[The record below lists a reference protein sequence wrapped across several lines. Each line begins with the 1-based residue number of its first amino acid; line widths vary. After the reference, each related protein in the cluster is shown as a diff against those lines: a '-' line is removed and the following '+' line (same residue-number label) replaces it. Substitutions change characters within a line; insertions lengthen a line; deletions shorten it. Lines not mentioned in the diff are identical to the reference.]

1 MRKSFN
7 IFLLAAL
14 VTLAADKAF
23 GYALSGPLPTSAGG
37 EPWQVITIGYALG
50 NEQSGQLGSPTFY
63 QDIAGPHNIGEE
75 YRRNTP
81 FMYYA
86 YDANFLGFFGLA
98 GATNCDAAFS
108 VFNALTNVSTYSAAL
123 NEFPPNSQDLNPAA
137 SALYLTDL
145 KSTTMHL
152 IVEQLGLIQP
162 ERFTWTLHDRFV
174 PPGCPLTTTYLVV
187 QRNFDVLDT
196 PLNQIQYSPYV
207 NDVLY
212 SYYITEIC
220 SIPNPPTK
228 AVTHPFATDP
238 TAWQYSS
245 VAANDYN
252 IYPDPYNL
260 PLGNYGLRIGG
271 YYTGLTKDD
280 VAGLRYLLNSNNIN
294 FEATAPSGALLL
306 ATNVQTPVNIT
317 TLPFSLLFSQ
327 SATND
332 PDTLRTNYPGITF
345 LSVITNIAP
354 LITTNI
360 TAYFTN
366 LAGPYTNHVPLS
378 NNVAI
383 YPAQGNTVPFTNWS
397 PIQYGDPPVL
407 VNTRSLTL
415 LLYLSQFLDPA
426 SLQALYPDLMTDK
439 VITNFLAID
448 IQTNRDIYFTNLSV
462 LPTFNLL
469 TNGLP
474 YATTLTNIYLF
485 TNQPG
490 TTVINYDFTQPPTT
504 ISTLDLGLFSDRSAT
519 NDAAT
524 MQALY
529 PGLVISSS
537 ISVPTFIWVTNYIS
551 YLTNYP
557 GTPYQG
563 PPRIVTLAI
572 STNSEFVT
580 RWVHNFANVFTNHVF
595 TNRPYRI
602 TSIWSTN
609 IPNAPYGSPFIT
621 VTNTKVLTTNMISGD
636 FFLVPTNWCGFD
648 LRLTTP
654 LGNPAHSFSSTNAI
668 GFGYYTNLAVG
679 NTPFSLTNYYLSQF
693 TNYNYAVYPGICNP
707 VVQFSTNF
715 STNAIYRYQ
724 YNFLNV
730 VTNHYYSN
738 SAVSVLITNIEA
750 IPYTNF
756 YAMRTNISNTTNYLN
771 LPGGD
776 FYLIPSNWCG
786 YQIVALL
793 TNQIIPTNIVLTNR
807 SFGNGN
813 GASTITNIQY
823 TEVQY
828 LTFTN
833 YSYSIRPGFCE
844 PALAFTTN
852 YSTNLVTQYQYYFGN
867 IVTNRFYTNALNRV
881 VTTNLAILTNGLV
894 GQLTNI
900 VTTNFVPAG
909 IEGDFLPIPP
919 AWCDYTRLAT
929 QSIGVI
935 FSTNVFTATNLAT
948 PDLGEQF
955 TQTTVHGYTNMTVLV
970 QPSICDT
977 VPAVPALRQGIERVQ
992 FIRANFDS
1000 LVGQFFQ
1007 PITNRYTMVMITNSQ
1022 MKTEFY
1028 QRVVTRPDILFSAR
1042 DLADGPAGITFDLP
1056 LTRTIGFDTSQVLN
1070 GLRGPGTI
1078 VSPSTFTFSKVGSIF
1093 ENGPFSDTNSYISST
1108 VSELTQLKLLQWASF
1123 DSSTNLP
1130 ILYPNGSS
1138 ILNLANMIFVQVLPV
1153 TLPDG
1158 NVGAAYN
1165 GGLGVTL
1172 TATGGQPPYVWS
1184 APNLPTLVPGMSFNP
1199 ATQKLSGTPTS
1210 VGVFHFTIQV
1220 TDSVNRVVNIDYP
1233 ITIK

>member
-1 MRKSFN
+1 M
-7 IFLLAAL
+7 
-14 VTLAADKAF
+14 TLAADRAF
-23 GYALSGPLPTSAGG
+23 GFALSGPLPASPGG

-50 NEQSGQLGSPTFY
+50 NLQSGELGSPTFY

-81 FMYYA
+81 FIYYA
-86 YDANFLGFFGLA
+86 YDANFFGFFGLA
-98 GATNCDAAFS
+98 GATNCDAAYG
-108 VFNALTNVSTYSAAL
+108 VFNSLTNVSTYSAAL
-123 NEFPPNSQDLNPAA
+123 NEFPPNSQSLNDAA

-196 PLNQIQYSPYV
+196 PLNQLQYSPYV

-212 SYYITEIC
+212 SYYITELC
-220 SIPNPPTK
+220 AALPAIPTR
-228 AVTHPFATDP
+228 AVTHPFSVDP
-238 TAWQYSS
+238 TAWKYSS

-252 IYPDPYNL
+252 IFSNPYNM
-260 PLGNYGLRIGG
+260 PIGNFGLNIGG
-271 YYTGLTKDD
+271 FYTGLTKDD

-306 ATNVQTPVNIT
+306 RTNVQTPVNIT
-317 TLPFSLLFSQ
+317 SIPFSVLFSQ

-332 PDTLRTNYPGITF
+332 PDTLRTNYPGISI
-345 LSVITNIAP
+345 LSVVTNIAP
-354 LITTNI
+354 LIVTNI

-366 LAGPYTNHVPLS
+366 LAGPYTNRVPLS
-378 NNVAI
+378 NNVAV
-383 YPAQGNTVPFTNWS
+383 YPTHGTTVPFTNWS
-397 PIQYGDPPVL
+397 PVQFGDPPIL
-407 VNTRSLTL
+407 INTQPLAQ
-415 LLYLSQFLDPA
+415 LLYFSQFLDPA
-426 SLQALYPDLMTDK
+426 TLQSIYPNLITDRI
-439 VITNFLAID
+439 ITNYIAID
-448 IQTNRDIYFTNLSV
+448 IQTNIDLYYTNQSV
-462 LPTFNLL
+462 LPTFYRL

-474 YATTLTNIYLF
+474 YVTTLTNIYFF

-490 TTVINYDFTQPPTT
+490 PTVINYDFSQPFDT
-504 ISTLDLGLFSDRSAT
+504 ISTLDLALFSDRSAT

-524 MQALY
+524 MVALY
-529 PGLVISSS
+529 PGLVIADSTSQPS
-537 ISVPTFIWVTNYIS
+537 QNFVTNITYIS
-551 YLTNYP
+551 YLTNYT

-563 PPRIVTLAI
+563 PPTLITKAV
-572 STNSEFVT
+572 STNYAFATNWMHSFV
-580 RWVHNFANVFTNHVF
+580 NVFTNHVF

-602 TSIWSTN
+602 TSVWRTN
-609 IPNAPYGSPFIT
+609 TPYAPYGSPFIS
-621 VTNTKVLTTNMISGD
+621 VTNTKILSTNRISGD

-654 LGNPAHSFSSTNAI
+654 LGNPAHTFSATNII
-668 GFGYYTNLAVG
+668 GFGGYTNLSLG
-679 NTPFSLTNYYLSQF
+679 NNAYTLTNFYYSQF
-693 TNYNYAVYPGICNP
+693 TNYNYAVYPGICRP
-707 VVQFSTNF
+707 VLQYSTNY
-715 STNAIYRYQ
+715 STNAIYKYQ
-724 YNFLNV
+724 YNFVNV

-738 SAVSVLITNIEA
+738 AMISVFITNIYA
-750 IPYTNF
+750 IPGNAF
-756 YAMRTNISNTTNYLN
+756 NKLGTNIVVTNYFTN
-771 LPGGD
+771 LPSGD

-786 YQIVALL
+786 YQIISLL
-793 TNQIIPTNIVLTNR
+793 TNLIVPTNIVLTNR
-807 SFGNGN
+807 TFGSGT
-813 GASTITNIQY
+813 GSGTVTNIQY
-823 TEVQY
+823 TEIQY
-828 LTFTN
+828 LTYTN

-852 YSTNLVTQYQYYFGN
+852 YTTNLVTQYQYFFGN
-867 IVTNRFYTNALNRV
+867 LVTNRYYTNAFNRV

-935 FSTNVFTATNLAT
+935 FTTNIFTATNASGI
-948 PDLGEQF
+948 DLGQQY
-955 TQTTVHGYTNMTVLV
+955 TQISVHPFTNMTVLV

-977 VPAVPALRQGIERVQ
+977 VAAPPALRQGIERVR
-992 FIRANFDS
+992 FVRANFDS

-1007 PITNRYTMVMITNSQ
+1007 PITNNYTMVMITNSQ

-1028 QRVVTRPDILFSAR
+1028 QRIITRPDILMTAA
-1042 DLADGPAGITFDLP
+1042 DLANGPAGINFDLP
-1056 LTRTIGFDTSQVLN
+1056 VQRTIGFDTSQILS

-1078 VSPSTFTFSKVGSIF
+1078 VAPSTFTFSKVGSIF
-1093 ENGPFSDTNSYISST
+1093 NNGPFLDDNSYLSST
-1108 VSELTQLKLLQWASF
+1108 VNELTQSKALQWASF

-1138 ILNLANMIFVQVLPV
+1138 IQNLANMIFIQILPA

-1158 NVGAAYN
+1158 NVGVAYN
-1165 GGLGVTL
+1165 SGAGVTL
-1172 TATGGQPPYVWS
+1172 TGSGGQPPYVW
-1184 APNLPTLVPGMSFNP
+1184 AAANVPALVPGMSFNP
-1199 ATQKLSGTPTS
+1199 ATQTLSGTPTS
-1210 VGVFHFTIQV
+1210 LGVFHFTVQV
-1220 TDSVNRVVNIDYP
+1220 TDSVNRVVNIDYS